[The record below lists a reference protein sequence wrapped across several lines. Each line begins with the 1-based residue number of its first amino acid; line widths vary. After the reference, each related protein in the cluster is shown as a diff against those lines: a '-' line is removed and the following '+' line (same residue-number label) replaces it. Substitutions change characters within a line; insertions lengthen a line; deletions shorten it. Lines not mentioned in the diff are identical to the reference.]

1 MMHLFI
7 NALAATSG
15 GGITY
20 IRNVVCELGERSD
33 VAATVA
39 VSPALQCQLHSG
51 SRVRLLEVN
60 APASAAPR
68 FLFEQRHLPE
78 LIRSSGARVLLSA
91 GNFALWTSPVPQ
103 ILLSRNALY
112 TSSDF
117 ARDLR
122 RRRKYG
128 MLIETKLKGAVAAAS
143 IRRADVTVAPSQSFA
158 DELHHWTGS
167 NVLCVY
173 HGFDDR
179 LFRSSDLN
187 GSADLQQKL
196 ANPSR
201 ALRLLFVS
209 HYNYYRNFET
219 LLRSLPIIKR
229 LIPDTPVQ
237 LLLTCQLDSNQ
248 ASGGY
253 RPDSAAGLVR
263 QLGIADNLFEL
274 GAIPYSSLHHVY
286 RASDIYVTAAY
297 SESFAHPLVEA
308 MSSGLPIV
316 ASDLAV
322 HREICGGAAVYFT
335 RFSPEALAE
344 QVVRLVANPIA
355 TQEVRERARARSQDF
370 SWSRH
375 VETLLNI
382 AQQVA
387 DRAGQRIP
395 GHRSLS

>member
-7 NALAATSG
+7 NALAASSG

-20 IRNVVCELGERSD
+20 IRNVVCELEQRAD
-33 VAATVA
+33 VAATVV
-39 VSPALQCQLHSG
+39 VSPALQCQLQSG
-51 SRVRLLEVN
+51 SRVRLLEVK
-60 APASAAPR
+60 APAGAAQR
-68 FLFEQRHLPE
+68 FLFEQRHLPQ

-128 MLIETKLKGAVAAAS
+128 MLMETKLKGAVAAAS

-158 DELHHWTGS
+158 DELRHWTGS

-179 LFRSSDLN
+179 LFRASDPN

-196 ANPSR
+196 ANPTR

-219 LLRSLPIIKR
+219 LLRSLPVIKR
-229 LIPDTPVQ
+229 LIPDRPVQ
-237 LLLTCQLDSNQ
+237 LVLTCQLHSNQ

-253 RPDSAAGLVR
+253 RSDSAAGVVR
-263 QLGIADNLFEL
+263 QLGIADNLLEL

-286 RASDIYVTAAY
+286 RACDIYVTSAY

-322 HREICGGAAVYFT
+322 HREICGDAAVYFA

-344 QVVRLVANPIA
+344 QVARLVANAVA
-355 TQEVRERARARSQDF
+355 TQELRERARARSQDF

-375 VETLLNI
+375 VEALLNI

-387 DRAGQRIP
+387 DTS
-395 GHRSLS
+395 RSTNHWKSQL

>member
-33 VAATVA
+33 VTATVA
-39 VSPALQCQLHSG
+39 VSPALQCQLQSG

-78 LIRSSGARVLLSA
+78 LIRRSGARVLLSA

-117 ARDLR
+117 AQDLR
-122 RRRKYG
+122 RRGKYG
-128 MLIETKLKGAVAAAS
+128 MLIETKLKGALAAAS

-158 DELHHWTGS
+158 DELHNWTGS

-179 LFRSSDLN
+179 LFRASDPN
-187 GSADLQQKL
+187 GSADLRQKL
-196 ANPSR
+196 ANPTR
-201 ALRLLFVS
+201 TLRLLFVS

-229 LIPDTPVQ
+229 LVPDRPVQ
-237 LLLTCQLDSNQ
+237 LLLTCQLHSKQ

-253 RPDSAAGLVR
+253 RPDSAASLVR
-263 QLGIADNLFEL
+263 QLGIADNLMEL

-286 RASDIYVTAAY
+286 RACDIYVTAAY

-322 HREICGGAAVYFT
+322 HREICGEAAVYFT

-355 TQEVRERARARSQDF
+355 TQELRERARARSQDF

-375 VETLLNI
+375 VEALLNI

-387 DRAGQRIP
+387 R
-395 GHRSLS
+395 